1 MSEDGWRPALEVPG
15 SNLVHYLLNVDHPKG
30 GPKARFFLAFGFDP
44 IQPEIMAEALIVQAT
59 DARCILRPVENGPY
73 RRMIVEGPMET
84 PDGRLPRVR
93 SVWQWQD
100 GAMWRLVTAVPL
112 T

>member
-1 MSEDGWRPALEVPG
+1 MSEDEWRPALEVPG
-15 SNLVHYLLNVDHPKG
+15 SKLVHHLLNVDHPKG

-44 IQPEIMAEALIVQAT
+44 GQPEIMAEALIMQAT
-59 DARCILRPVENGPY
+59 DARCILRSVELGPC

-84 PDGRLPRVR
+84 PDGRRPRVR
-93 SVWQWQD
+93 SVWQLQD
-100 GAMWRLVTAVPL
+100 GLMWRLLTAVPL